1 MALEIFTVSLRFSF
15 IIFKLVVWT
24 VLSYKGTKNIEMKCS
39 IIVLDHIYIPFMS
52 AESRLTPCDLM
63 DYSLPG
69 PSVHGIFQTR
79 ILKWVAISFS
89 RGSYWLGDRTWVFRI
104 SCIGR
109 QILYHWAPWE
119 AQYIYHV
126 FFIHSFAEL
135 HLGCFHVL
143 AIIILLSHKKEWKW
157 VLCSDVEEPTVC
169 HTK

>member
-1 MALEIFTVSLRFSF
+1 MLYYSIGPYIYTVHECWVTFDSLRPHG
-15 IIFKLVVWT
+15 L
-24 VLSYKGTKNIEMKCS
+24 
-39 IIVLDHIYIPFMS
+39 
-52 AESRLTPCDLM
+52 
-63 DYSLPG
+63 YSLPG

-119 AQYIYHV
+119 AQYIYHI

-169 HTK
+169 HTKWIRKRKVQYINAYVWNLEKMVLMNLFIGQG